1 MTSDEFRKM
10 ALEIPAAVE
19 RSHMNHPDFR
29 VAGKIF
35 SSLGVP
41 AESWG
46 MVKLTPDQQE
56 EFVGTEPKVFVA
68 VKGGWGRKGATS
80 VQGTMRAT
88 GLKFTGA
95 EGGKALDVVLD
106 TDLKGDADK
115 GDLQISKLRL
125 DLGPAGITGQGRASA
140 LNTQSPKIEGL
151 EIRSHDLD
159 PARLAAYYPPL
170 SKQLGGQIAGPIGI
184 LVQAAGTQAAQALE
198 MRVDF
203 TPVKIDLPRTMRKAA
218 GASMALVAHLKG
230 AGKDKLAFDAN
241 LDLSGAD
248 LRPGQSLNKAP
259 GQKLALSAKGTRA
272 SSGTTADPQQ
282 RIDLE
287 TVALQVLDD
296 RIDARGFLE
305 TKGAADAATKRFDL
319 QVNSERLDLDK
330 ILLSSDQKKKEE
342 QPPPDPKS
350 FAGLSGHAAVKIA
363 NVTYKKQQFQNVT
376 ADVTMK
382 GDEIAVQTASI
393 QGLGGQIDAGGT
405 RLKLAHPKEPWHIAT
420 KIRGIDLEK
429 AAAAM
434 QAVKVSGAEQQH
446 DVAAVGF

>member
-1 MTSDEFRKM
+1 
-10 ALEIPAAVE
+10 
-19 RSHMNHPDFR
+19 
-29 VAGKIF
+29 
-35 SSLGVP
+35 
-41 AESWG
+41 
-46 MVKLTPDQQE
+46 
-56 EFVGTEPKVFVA
+56 
-68 VKGGWGRKGATS
+68 
-80 VQGTMRAT
+80 
-88 GLKFTGA
+88 
-95 EGGKALDVVLD
+95 
-106 TDLKGDADK
+106 
-115 GDLQISKLRL
+115 
-125 DLGPAGITGQGRASA
+125 
-140 LNTQSPKIEGL
+140 
-151 EIRSHDLD
+151 
-159 PARLAAYYPPL
+159 
-170 SKQLGGQIAGPIGI
+170 
-184 LVQAAGTQAAQALE
+184 

-218 GASMALVAHLKG
+218 GAPMALVAHLKG

-429 AAAAM
+429 AAAM
-434 QAVKVSGAEQQH
+434 SSPKKVLAGKFDGNVVLDGSSDDLRDLTKSLSGAV
-446 DVAAVGF
+446 DGSGFMRCWARGRRDRRRRRRGVPRRTRGARGSRRDRWRRRRHQGRDGGRA